1 MAGESSLGE
10 PEEYFTFMT
19 PEAYNAVKEW
29 MNYHASFGEE
39 IIGESWVLRDT
50 WQKTNIRYGHRMGL
64 ENIQSNSSTGIEPS
78 R

>member
-50 WQKTNIRYGHRMGL
+50 W
-64 ENIQSNSSTGIEPS
+64 
-78 R
+78 